1 MKIGIE
7 VQRLFRKERFGI
19 ETSALELIH
28 ELYKL
33 NTKHTLVVLTKKGA
47 NHNLFKGCEEFN
59 FRQVGGKLFIDFEQI
74 FLPIAA
80 RNEKLDILHCTG
92 NTTPIYCPVPIVQ
105 TLHDIIFMDPIPK
118 TDSLYQRFGNYYR
131 RFIVPIVSKK
141 SKAIITVS
149 QHEKNRIIERL
160 KIPEN
165 RIHVIHNGINS
176 RFKKNDD
183 KRILESFTKK
193 YNLPERYILFIGNSS
208 HRKNPERVLKAY
220 VKYYSK
226 KKADALALVTPG
238 LSRNYVNEY
247 LKIINEEHAQNHI
260 YTPGYVD
267 SDDLPLLY
275 SCSTLFLF
283 PSLSEGFGMPV
294 LEAMACGVPVI
305 TSNLSSIPEI
315 AGNAAKLIDP
325 YNTEAITS
333 AIEDLLENP
342 TLMYSLGERGIQQAE
357 KFRWAKVAEKTMEI
371 YEQVY
376 FTSSSHPL
384 KGVTNDLSIQ

>member
-19 ETSALELIH
+19 ETAALELIL
-28 ELYKL
+28 ELRKIK
-33 NTKHTLVVLTKKGA
+33 TKHEFVILTKKSPSQDILNKCQQFKFRKVTGR
-47 NHNLFKGCEEFN
+47 LF
-59 FRQVGGKLFIDFEQI
+59 VDFEQI
-74 FLPIAA
+74 FLPLAA
-80 RNEKLDILHCTG
+80 HQEKLDILHCTG
-92 NTTPIYCPVPIVQ
+92 NTTPIYSSVPIVQ
-105 TLHDIIFMDPIPK
+105 TLHDIIFMDPIPN

-131 RFIVPIVSKK
+131 RFIVPIVSRR
-141 SKAIITVS
+141 SQAIITVS

-160 KIPEN
+160 QIPEK

-176 RFKKNDD
+176 RFKKSDD

-333 AIEDLLENP
+333 AIEELLENP
-342 TLMYSLGERGIQQAE
+342 TLMYGLGERGMQQAE

-376 FTSSSHPL
+376 FTSSSHHL
-384 KGVTNDLSIQ
+384 KGITDDLSIQ

>member
-33 NTKHTLVVLTKKGA
+33 NTNHSLVVLTKKGA
-47 NHNLFKGCEEFN
+47 NHNLFKDCEEFN
-59 FRQVGGKLFIDFEQI
+59 LRHVAGKLFVDFEQI

-80 RNEKLDILHCTG
+80 GHEKLDILHCTG
-92 NTTPIYCPVPIVQ
+92 NTTPIYSPVPIVQ

-141 SKAIITVS
+141 SQAIITVS
-149 QHEKNRIIERL
+149 EHEKHRIIERL
-160 KIPEN
+160 QIPEN

-176 RFKKNDD
+176 RFKKIDD
-183 KRILESFTKK
+183 KYILESFTQK
-193 YNLPERYILFIGNSS
+193 YNLPEQYILFIGNNSY
-208 HRKNPERVLKAY
+208 RKNPERVLQAFA
-220 VKYYSK
+220 KYCNK
-226 KKADALALVTPG
+226 KKPNALALVTPG

-247 LKIINEEHAQNHI
+247 LKIINEEGVQNHI
-260 YTPGYVD
+260 YTPGYID
-267 SDDLPLLY
+267 SNDLPLLY
-275 SCSTLFLF
+275 SCSKLFLF

-305 TSNLSSIPEI
+305 TSNISSLPEI
-315 AGNAAKLIDP
+315 ANKSAKLIDP
-325 YNTEAITS
+325 NSTEAIEE
-333 AIEDLLENP
+333 AIEELLENP
-342 TLMYSLGERGIQQAE
+342 GLMADLSAKGLRQAE
-357 KFRWAKVAEKTMEI
+357 KFRWNKVAEKTMEI

-376 FTSSSHPL
+376 NKKKALHKNSKNEQFA
-384 KGVTNDLSIQ
+384 